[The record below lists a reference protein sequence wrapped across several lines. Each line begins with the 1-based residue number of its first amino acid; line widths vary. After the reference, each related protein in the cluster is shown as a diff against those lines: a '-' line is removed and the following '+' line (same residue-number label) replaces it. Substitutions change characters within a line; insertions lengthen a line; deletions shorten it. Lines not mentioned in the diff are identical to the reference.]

1 MYKEERDKKILEYLP
16 LVKAIAGK
24 IYKNLPPSVDYNDLV
39 SYGIIGLIDA
49 IDHLDKTKNPQ
60 SYIKIRIRGSII
72 DYLRSLDFGS
82 RSIREK
88 EHKIREALRVFE
100 DEHQREPTDEEIS
113 AILGESLEEYHDFLY
128 KISFSYMLNLEDIA
142 FRITEDADSS
152 YENFVASDI
161 DTPEENTAK
170 LDLVGKLKDAIDQL
184 DYREKLVLQLIFY
197 EELSIKDVAKVL
209 NTSLSRV
216 SQIKSQAL
224 SKVREY
230 LGELV

>member
-1 MYKEERDKKILEYLP
+1 
-16 LVKAIAGK
+16 
-24 IYKNLPPSVDYNDLV
+24 
-39 SYGIIGLIDA
+39 
-49 IDHLDKTKNPQ
+49 
-60 SYIKIRIRGSII
+60 
-72 DYLRSLDFGS
+72 
-82 RSIREK
+82 
-88 EHKIREALRVFE
+88 
-100 DEHQREPTDEEIS
+100 
-113 AILGESLEEYHDFLY
+113 
-128 KISFSYMLNLEDIA
+128 MLNLEDIA

-170 LDLVGKLKDAIDQL
+170 LDLVVKLKDAINQL